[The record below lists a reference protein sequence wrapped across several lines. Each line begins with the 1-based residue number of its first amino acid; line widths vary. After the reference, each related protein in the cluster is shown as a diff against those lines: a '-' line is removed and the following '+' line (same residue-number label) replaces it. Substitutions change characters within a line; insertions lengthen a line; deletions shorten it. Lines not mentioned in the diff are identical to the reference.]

1 MSPTLQAA
9 YVYAGSLPHP
19 KPAVTI
25 PIIIIF
31 AVVLFVAI
39 SRKLMG
45 LAVIAAIIAVLFLA
59 YQAGAFNHWVKEGK
73 TAIHGK

>member
-1 MSPTLQAA
+1 MHQTLLAG
-9 YVYAGSLPHP
+9 YVYAGKLPHA

-31 AVVLFVAI
+31 AVVVMVALA
-39 SRKLMG
+39 RKLVG
-45 LAVIAAIIAVLFLA
+45 LAVVAAIIAVLFLA

-73 TAIHGK
+73 TAIHQK